1 MNLRKKFFA
10 FLLALIAISIL
21 GGPLVATSSA
31 VPVPAAQ
38 QHGKRHHRRHHPRR
52 HHHR

>member
-21 GGPLVATSSA
+21 GGPLAATSSA